1 VVEGG
6 SIDPSAPNII
16 NWIKRHQ
23 THDKDQGTLCFFFSF
38 WLVKAFWLLEPK
50 KLKQIGPKVQSHQR
64 EIKKCQPFFE
74 TIVCLGVFS
83 KCPYT

>member
-16 NWIKRHQ
+16 HWIKRHQ

-38 WLVKAFWLLEPK
+38 WLAFWLLEPK
-50 KLKQIGPKVQSHQR
+50 KLKQIGPKVQSHHR
-64 EIKKCQPFFE
+64 ETKTSVGPFFE
-74 TIVCLGVFS
+74 IIVCLGVFS
-83 KCPYT
+83 KGPYT